1 MTVQD
6 DCPKDAANA
15 DAVLRFG
22 STPSRMKAGVS
33 RYCPAR
39 GSGRP
44 LSVELLRQSLRDT
57 GITAP
62 MDEEHAT
69 EVVRL
74 LLSGKDASHIVV
86 ARGMPPQIAQD
97 AWVELAG
104 SPNYPVLPGQV
115 IGKLHPAVMAQE
127 GRDIAGNLV
136 PPPVQA
142 AARVISV
149 AGGIAQDRDGV
160 LTAKV
165 AGLVRMDDLKIEVSP
180 LVRISADKLQALATL
195 YARDAQGVGL
205 TAEGLVQILA
215 GQGVNFGIQ
224 VERIVAGLAKAHA
237 INKAVEDIVVAQGQ
251 APVHGE
257 NGRLELLCGGH
268 ACEEPPDEMARLDYR
283 NRGLFAVAE
292 KGQDIARL
300 LPPTKGVPG
309 RDVTGAVVTARDGAV
324 LRLALGKNVEALENG
339 ALFRAKIPGVV
350 LSGKGSLDVSELLN
364 ITGDVDYGTGN
375 VELPLGSVRV
385 GGTVRTGFTVQ
396 APGQI
401 LVEGMVESARIV
413 AGGDVIVRGGI
424 FMSGDEAAYVEA
436 GGNVSAAFTHNAHIQ
451 AGGDVTVAL
460 SMVGS
465 KSNKGSRV
473 TSGGFLRVSDPKGR
487 IMGGTVVSAKGIEA
501 FDVGSERGMVTT
513 LALSHETPEIAA
525 LIKELRELKVLKERS
540 MFVLGE
546 GDGVMALSKLRAER
560 RDEAEELLNRRDS
573 IESRIKQIQRSLAE
587 MAQEYLERVASARII
602 IRGTAYQGVAIK
614 MGGRSLHVERPM
626 EHCVFSWDVQN
637 KEIITGSV

>member
-1 MTVQD
+1 MRD
-6 DCPKDAANA
+6 DSPNNAADA

-39 GSGRP
+39 GSGLP
-44 LSVELLRQSLRDT
+44 LSVELLRKSLRET

-62 MDEEHAT
+62 MDEEHAA

-86 ARGMPPQIAQD
+86 ARGVPPQIGQD

-136 PPPVQA
+136 QPPVHA
-142 AARVISV
+142 APRVISV

-165 AGLVRMDDLKIEVSP
+165 AGLVRMDDLRIEVSP
-180 LVRISADKLQALATL
+180 LVRLSADRLQALATL
-195 YARDAQGVGL
+195 YARDALGALL
-205 TAEGLVQILA
+205 TAEGLVLILA

-237 INKAVEDIVVAQGQ
+237 TNKAVEDVVVAQGQ

-257 NGRLELLCGGH
+257 NGRLELLCGGQ

-283 NRGLFAVAE
+283 NRGLFSVAE

-309 RDVTGAVVTARDGAV
+309 RDVTGAVVPARDGAV

-339 ALFRAKIPGVV
+339 ALLRAKIPGVV
-350 LSGKGSLDVSELLN
+350 LSGKGSLDVSELLS

-375 VELPLGSVRV
+375 IELPLGSVRV

-396 APGQI
+396 APGQV
-401 LVEGMVESARIV
+401 LVEGMVESARVI
-413 AGGDVIVRGGI
+413 ADGDVVVRGGI
-424 FMSGDEAAYVEA
+424 FMSGDEAAFVQA
-436 GGNVSAAFTHNAHIQ
+436 GGNVSAAFTHNAMIQ

-473 TSGGFLRVSDPKGR
+473 TSGGFVRVSDPKGR
-487 IMGGTVVSAKGIEA
+487 IMGGTVVSAKGIEV
-501 FDVGSERGMVTT
+501 FDAGSERGMVTT
-513 LALSHETPEIAA
+513 LALSQETPEVAA

-546 GDGVMALSKLRAER
+546 GDGIMALSKLRAER
-560 RDEAEELLNRRDS
+560 RAEAEDLLNRRDS

-587 MAQEYLERVASARII
+587 LAQEHLERVASARII
-602 IRGTAYQGVAIK
+602 VRGTAYQGVAIK
-614 MGGRSLHVERPM
+614 MGGRSLHVEQPL

-637 KEIITGSV
+637 KEIVTGSL